1 MSKRIISFASG
12 SIWRHNKGK
21 NRNESITYI
30 KGMDLDGLEIT
41 FDTKQTLYDFRL
53 SKSNEKWLRTLPY
66 VTIHAPFRLV
76 RLADNIAEVI
86 KQLDIINDLY
96 KRVRAKRVI
105 IHPLDLEPKEIPGI
119 IKKYHLNVTTEN
131 EPKNYKVTIPRL
143 KQIMKRYPGIKICLD
158 TAHAYTW
165 SKEEVNKLITA
176 FRNKIGQVHFS
187 VTYRGKHHQP
197 LEKATKN
204 FLYSVE
210 RVKELKVPIV
220 IEEDLDFIS
229 KKFLQEEITRIKNF
243 FMK

>member
-1 MSKRIISFASG
+1 MTKRIISLASG
-12 SIWRHNKGK
+12 SIWRHSKRK
-21 NRNESITYI
+21 NRNELITYL
-30 KGMDLDGLEIT
+30 KGLDIHGLEIT

-53 SKSNEKWLRTLPY
+53 SKSNEKWLKTLTY

-76 RLADNIAEVI
+76 RLADNMAEVI

-105 IHPLDLEPKEIPGI
+105 IHPLDLEFKEMPGI
-119 IKKYHLNVTTEN
+119 IKKYRLNITTEN
-131 EPKNYKVTIPRL
+131 GPKNYKVTIPRL
-143 KQIMKRYPGIKICLD
+143 KKIMKMYPGIKFCLD

-165 SKEEVNKLITA
+165 SKEEVNKLISA

-197 LEKATKN
+197 LEKATKD

-210 RVKELKVPIV
+210 RIKTQKAPIV

-229 KKFLQEEITRIKNF
+229 KKFLHEEVERIRNF
-243 FMK
+243 LDK